1 MKYVSAAARRFR
13 KMSKIILLKD
23 VYEMKEQKE
32 KELLFYKEKLE
43 ELRDKVYWLE
53 RDIALTKNIIR
64 IIEEEKV
71 KDIKNETT

>member
-1 MKYVSAAARRFR
+1 
-13 KMSKIILLKD
+13 MSKIILLKD

-53 RDIALTKNIIR
+53 RDISLTKNIIR
-64 IIEEEKV
+64 MIEEEKL
-71 KDIKNETT
+71 KNIAEGNNETT

>member
-1 MKYVSAAARRFR
+1 
-13 KMSKIILLKD
+13 
-23 VYEMKEQKE
+23 MKEQKE

-64 IIEEEKV
+64 MIEEEKV
-71 KDIKNETT
+71 KNITEGKDEIT

>member
-1 MKYVSAAARRFR
+1 
-13 KMSKIILLKD
+13 
-23 VYEMKEQKE
+23 MKEQKE

-64 IIEEEKV
+64 MIQEEKISE
-71 KDIKNETT
+71 IKNETT

>member
-1 MKYVSAAARRFR
+1 
-13 KMSKIILLKD
+13 MSKIILLKD

-64 IIEEEKV
+64 MIEEEKV

>member
-1 MKYVSAAARRFR
+1 
-13 KMSKIILLKD
+13 MSKIILLKD

-32 KELLFYKEKLE
+32 KELLFYKEKLD

-64 IIEEEKV
+64 MIEEERV
-71 KDIKNETT
+71 KNITEGKDETT

>member
-1 MKYVSAAARRFR
+1 
-13 KMSKIILLKD
+13 MSKIILLKD

-64 IIEEEKV
+64 MIQEEKISE
-71 KDIKNETT
+71 IKNETT

>member
-1 MKYVSAAARRFR
+1 
-13 KMSKIILLKD
+13 MSKIILLKD

-64 IIEEEKV
+64 MIEEEKLSNID
-71 KDIKNETT
+71 KDI